1 MAGIFTDVSSD
12 IQKLQQLKAEMENVK
27 KTLKSI
33 NIKVDVDIAKGLES
47 QLQSLMRQYDALVRK
62 VSEAEG
68 KIMIST
74 QRINQASEKIIK
86 AQEQLSKA
94 AGADSSKPNS
104 GNANTAAN
112 NAETASVQA
121 QAKAYEKLKDEIDGI
136 LGTRDAN
143 VKRMVDELNAIR
155 LINAEIKRINK
166 SQGESSSLS
175 SAQQIRLEQLNN
187 SLLTHKTALSEVR
200 QALSNN
206 VKLDNAATTSMNGLS
221 QSLSRMRIAYR
232 KLTEEERNSP
242 FGKELLASIDQTD
255 KRINELEATIGN
267 HQRNVGNYASGWNGL
282 NMSVQQLVR
291 ELPAATMGLNMF
303 FLAISNNLPI
313 LTDEIK
319 RAVEANKMLKAQNQA
334 TVPVWQQLVSSIFSW
349 QTAMMVAI
357 TVFSMYGKEIVSWI
371 GNLFKAKEAINYT
384 RIEQE
389 KLSNAMNKARDSAAE
404 ETAELKTLYAMTQN
418 TNASIKD
425 RLAAVSKLQQQY
437 PAYFGNLS
445 KEAILAGEASNA
457 YRQLTN
463 DIMAAAYARAYQ
475 ERIDKLASQNIKE
488 YRGSLADYNYMDT
501 YKGEY
506 EAAWERRLEKRRL
519 RQELESGS
527 LDIIKVND
535 YKERI
540 QELQKT
546 RAADDELIAE
556 YTARIQRWR
565 KHNENYKRNEKE
577 MKFYE
582 KEILSRQSALMKIE
596 QGTSYIDDKPKKT
609 TGKTREQQMA
619 EYNALLDEQ
628 KQEIIRK
635 QRENELE
642 IRQNQIDTMDEG
654 TEKGIEQIKLDY
666 DRQKNA
672 IREYEED
679 LKREK
684 LKAAKSAFEKTP
696 ANKGKAFDPMSADVS
711 MTDQELRL
719 KRSME
724 EKADHEREK
733 SMENLYMSETQAMRD
748 YLKEYGTYQEKR
760 LAIAEEYA
768 DRIAKAQTE
777 GERQSLQAAMDDALS
792 RLDFEQIKDK
802 MNWEDIFGSLSDLT
816 VRQLEG
822 IRGQLR
828 DMLADGDMGLDEY
841 KTAVEQINKVNTAI
855 VEKNEQVKESFGLI
869 LPMAQRRKEIEM
881 EVAEAE
887 RTVNSLM
894 REMLDMADT
903 LNNQKQDVSA
913 YLKMFK
919 IDVGVEDVKTEN
931 FDSILSKVGGFF
943 GEDSEVYKKVRDSFD
958 SIEKSERKL
967 TSTTGKLTNA
977 QNKESGARTRLNEHL
992 QDFGNKLKGVSE
1004 VMTLVNSN
1012 MQSLPDLFSQLGI
1025 DMSGDFGKGINDL
1038 ANASQSAT
1046 NALQDAMSGNFVGA
1060 LSNGIGAVKGV
1071 LSGFNNILGLG
1082 IGKGN
1087 TREVAEITERLTE
1100 SNERLRD
1107 SIDRLKDRMD
1117 ESAGGKAIEY
1127 YQQAVSAQEQVNRQ
1141 TLDILKAQMAYTGS
1155 HHSNAYNW
1163 GNAVTGE
1170 TAERIYGSI
1179 NKTLADYARLNPNAR
1194 TNVNI
1199 VSSYEEMFRLTPE
1212 QMAFLRD
1219 QNREIWE
1226 EITDIGRYDKSQ
1238 YWDDYADLADKLGEL
1253 TEQLNESITQIS
1265 FDSLRDGFMSTLMD
1279 MNADARDF
1287 ADDFSEYMMK
1297 SLLNFQIGDMFDDEL
1312 RQWYDDWAKAVGDS
1326 GGRLSDEQLD
1336 DFRRRWESMTD
1347 EALALRD
1354 SLADTVGY
1362 TGEGSS
1368 SSQKSTKG
1376 TYEGF
1381 SQDQGN
1387 EISGRLTAMY
1397 ESDMRLE
1404 DLTITQTQSI
1414 MDLKGS
1420 LTELADRAQRMY
1432 NVADDTR
1439 NILAQSYLELR
1450 QISENTGEIVK
1461 PIKDMQKDISEVR
1474 RNTSRL

>member
-12 IQKLQQLKAEMENVK
+12 IQKLQQLKNEIESVK
-27 KTLKSI
+27 KALKGI

-94 AGADSSKPNS
+94 AGVNPQPSG

-121 QAKAYEKLKDEIDGI
+121 QAKAYEDLKDSIEGY
-136 LGTRDAN
+136 LGTI
-143 VKRMVDELNAIR
+143 EGNARFLAETKVRIKA
-155 LINAEIKRINK
+155 INTNISVLEKSIK
-166 SQGESSSLS
+166 SQGYATEKQTQQLAKYNQELAELKIQSQDARRELNTGIRINVAGEGSLKALQGQLLQMQRTWEGLKESVRNSQVGRELASSIELANKKVS
-175 SAQQIRLEQLNN
+175 ELEQ
-187 SLLTHKTALSEVR
+187 
-200 QALSNN
+200 
-206 VKLDNAATTSMNGLS
+206 SMG
-221 QSLSRMRIAYR
+221 RY
-232 KLTEEERNSP
+232 
-242 FGKELLASIDQTD
+242 
-255 KRINELEATIGN
+255 
-267 HQRNVGNYASGWNGL
+267 QRNVGNYASGWNGL
-282 NMSVQQLVR
+282 NMSVQQIVR

-475 ERIDKLASQNIKE
+475 ERIDKLASQNVKE
-488 YRGSLADYNYMDT
+488 KRGSLADYNYMNT
-501 YKGEY
+501 NKGEY

-527 LDIIKVND
+527 LDIVKVND

-577 MKFYE
+577 MKSYE
-582 KEILSRQSALMKIE
+582 KEVLSRQSALMKIE
-596 QGTSYIDDKPKKT
+596 QGTSYIDDKPRKT

-654 TEKGIEQIKLDY
+654 TEKGIKQIKLDY

-684 LKAAKSAFEKTP
+684 LKAAKSAFEKNP

-724 EKADHEREK
+724 EKADHERER

-768 DRIAKAQTE
+768 DRIAKAQTA

-792 RLDFEQIKDK
+792 KLDFEQIKDK

-855 VEKNEQVKESFGLI
+855 VEKNEQVKESLGLI

-894 REMLDMADT
+894 REMLDMQDT
-903 LNNQKQDVSA
+903 LSRQRQNVST
-913 YLKMFK
+913 YLKTSG

-931 FDSILSKVGGFF
+931 FDGILSKVGGLF
-943 GEDSEVYKKVRDSFD
+943 GEDSEAYKKVRDSFD
-958 SIEKSERKL
+958 NIAKSGRKL
-967 TSTTGKLTNA
+967 TSITEKLTIA
-977 QNKESGARTRLNEHL
+977 QDKESGERTRLNEYL

-1004 VMTLVNSN
+1004 VMALVNSN

-1025 DMSGDFGKGINDL
+1025 GMSGDFGKGINDL

-1141 TLDILKAQMAYTGS
+1141 TLEILKAQMAYTGS

-1179 NKTLADYARLNPNAR
+1179 NKTLADYARLNPR

-1199 VSSYEEMFRLTPE
+1199 VSSYEDMFRLTPE

-1397 ESDMRLE
+1397 ESDMRQE
-1404 DLTITQTQSI
+1404 GLTITQTQSI